1 MTSTRLAGRID
12 SVLAAAL
19 SSSSLPLEL
28 AKSAPSARPDLA
40 DRQCNAAIGLGR
52 LSGRNP
58 RMLQGKLL
66 QRCLHMPSLPRC
78 LLLGPPSSICV
89 CRTSLFSKM
98 TEAQAASP
106 SLSIEKTGKLE
117 RILIDFGGPNVAAR
131 RRPRMAE
138 GDARD
143 RRVGPRALEAAAR
156 AI

>member
-1 MTSTRLAGRID
+1 
-12 SVLAAAL
+12 
-19 SSSSLPLEL
+19 
-28 AKSAPSARPDLA
+28 
-40 DRQCNAAIGLGR
+40 
-52 LSGRNP
+52 
-58 RMLQGKLL
+58 
-66 QRCLHMPSLPRC
+66 
-78 LLLGPPSSICV
+78 
-89 CRTSLFSKM
+89 M